1 MNMLQKELLNM
12 LEVYIDVCENLGLTY
27 YLANGSVLGA
37 EKYGGFIPW
46 DDDIDVAMPREDYE
60 TFLLKAK
67 EYLPTHLF
75 LQNYKTDAKF
85 PQIYSKIRNSA
96 TTFIEKEVQHL
107 PINHGIYIDIFPLDN
122 YPEGKIRRLILKCK
136 WKILS
141 WMQFCGF
148 KENNRL
154 HHRLFRLL
162 GCHNRTHK
170 TISHLEKIAKN
181 FENSNC
187 FCDYGDR
194 QKKGCLPKEI
204 YGKGKKA
211 KFEHIQVNLPEK
223 TNEYLKYK
231 YGKWEKDLPE
241 NVQKSHHGVAKLD
254 LQTPYT
260 EYLDNKD
267 MITALAD
274 NI

>member
-12 LEVYIDVCENLGLTY
+12 LEVYIGICEKLGLTY

-37 EKYGGFIPW
+37 EKYGGFISW
-46 DDDIDVAMPREDYE
+46 DDDIDVAMPRGDYE

-85 PQIYSKIRNSA
+85 PQIYSKIRNSN
-96 TTFIEKEVQHL
+96 TTFIEKEVENL
-107 PINHGIYIDIFPLDN
+107 PINHGIYIDIFPLDS
-122 YPEGKIRRLILKCK
+122 YPEKKLRKFILKYK

-148 KENNRL
+148 KENNGL
-154 HHRLFRLL
+154 HHRLLRLL
-162 GCHNRTHK
+162 GYHKKTQKTLSYLEK
-170 TISHLEKIAKN
+170 TIRKPQSPKY
-181 FENSNC
+181 

-194 QKKGCLPKEI
+194 QKKGCLPKEV
-204 YGKGKKA
+204 YGKGREG
-211 KFEHIQVNLPEK
+211 KFESLTVNLPEK
-223 TNEYLKYK
+223 TQEYLKYK
-231 YGKWEKDLPE
+231 YGEWEKDLE
-241 NVQKSHHGVAKLD
+241 KEQQRSHHGVVVCD
-254 LQTPYT
+254 LKTPY
-260 EYLDNKD
+260 KD